1 MTISRVVFSA
11 GSIGGLT
18 FVGAWKALE
27 QQGLTKGIT
36 EFSGC
41 SIGAIM
47 AMLTSIG
54 YTASE
59 LEAMAL
65 ELSYSD
71 LSELQLLQTFERY
84 GLDTGNEIER
94 LLRELLFHKTGYH
107 DMTFA
112 QHYAITGRNLWIN
125 ASCVEQDVAYYFT
138 FTRSPDMSIIKAVRM
153 SVSLPVI
160 MVPVKYKGLTFI
172 DGGMHDPYPVCMF
185 PVDGTLVLKV
195 CNNHNSQTGGFV
207 EYIGMIIRN
216 VYRRLHIN
224 LETLL
229 SRYKVILIKT
239 GIGGLS
245 LDVSRSTRRKLIKI
259 GYKTVLKNLP

>member
-1 MTISRVVFSA
+1 MIRNIVFSA
-11 GSIGGLT
+11 GSIGGLA

-27 QQGLTKGIT
+27 QKGLTSGIT

-41 SIGAIM
+41 SIGSVM
-47 AMLTSIG
+47 ALLTSIG
-54 YTASE
+54 YTASQ
-59 LEAMAL
+59 LESMAL
-65 ELSYSD
+65 ELSYND
-71 LSELQLLQTFERY
+71 LSEIQVLQTFESF

-107 DMTFA
+107 DMTFS

-138 FTRSPDMSIIKAVRM
+138 ASRSPDMSIIKAARM
-153 SVSLPVI
+153 SLSLPVI
-160 MVPVKYKGLTFI
+160 MVPVKHKGLTFI
-172 DGGMHDPYPVCMF
+172 DGGMHDPYPVSMF
-185 PVDGTLVLKV
+185 PVDETIVLKV
-195 CNNHNSQTGGFV
+195 RNNHEGRTGDFV

-224 LETLL
+224 LETVLAN
-229 SRYKVILIKT
+229 YKVILLET

-245 LDVSRSTRRKLIKI
+245 LDVGRSTRRKLIKI
-259 GYKTVLKNLP
+259 GYKTVLKALH